1 MGGRVGRCCGEQ
13 EGIGLGYVCK
23 MRKDRF
29 IKIDEL
35 KKNNLSEGTQL
46 SQECREWLPK
56 DGLACR
62 EHVGA
67 GGASFIPFPED
78 REWKML
84 VILFSKICFEL
95 FL

>member
-35 KKNNLSEGTQL
+35 KKIAFQKELNYPRNVENGFPKMAWPVGSMWVQEEHPSFL
-46 SQECREWLPK
+46 SQRTGNGKCL
-56 DGLACR
+56 
-62 EHVGA
+62 
-67 GGASFIPFPED
+67 
-78 REWKML
+78 
-84 VILFSKICFEL
+84 
-95 FL
+95 